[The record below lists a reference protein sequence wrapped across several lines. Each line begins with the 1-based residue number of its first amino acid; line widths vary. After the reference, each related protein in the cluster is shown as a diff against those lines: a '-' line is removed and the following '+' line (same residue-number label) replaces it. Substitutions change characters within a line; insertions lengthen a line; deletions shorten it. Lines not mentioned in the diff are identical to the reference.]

1 MRPGPGGAG
10 SDSLFVTPLD
20 TSRLEAEGLSR
31 SFGAH
36 RAVDAV
42 SFGLEAGQVLT
53 LLGPNGAGKTTL
65 LRLLSGALR
74 PTDGVVRLGG
84 EALDTRSPEWQS
96 RVGVLSHQGFLYG
109 HLTARENL
117 SFYADLYDLDDAEAR
132 VEAGLAAV
140 ELASRAGDEVRT
152 FSRGMRQRLALAR
165 TLLHDP
171 DVVLLDEPYTG
182 LDAQAA
188 AVLRGVLEALR
199 DGRRSVVLVT
209 HNLTEGLELAD
220 RVAIQVRGR
229 WVVDLPASDFEVGS
243 IHDRYRAAV
252 ESAGGEGV

>member
-1 MRPGPGGAG
+1 M
-10 SDSLFVTPLD
+10 TPLD

-42 SFGLEAGQVLT
+42 SFGLAAGEVLS

-74 PTDGVVRLGG
+74 PTEGVVRLGG

-117 SFYADLYDLDDAEAR
+117 AFYADLYDLDDSDAR
-132 VEAGLAAV
+132 VEAGLVAV

-229 WVVDLPASDFEVGS
+229 WVVDLPASDFEAGS

-252 ESAGGEGV
+252 DNAGGGGL